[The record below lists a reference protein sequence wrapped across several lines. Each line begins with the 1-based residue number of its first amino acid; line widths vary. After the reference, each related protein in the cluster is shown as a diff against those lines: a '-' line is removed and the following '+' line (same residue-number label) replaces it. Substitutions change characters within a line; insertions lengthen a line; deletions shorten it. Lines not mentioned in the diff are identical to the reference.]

1 MEVGALGERFGLC
14 TCGGGF
20 VLLLCSI
27 VKVHIVCFIK
37 VCIVCLIFKV
47 CVWYFF
53 LFKVVFLFQV
63 PG

>member
-37 VCIVCLIFKV
+37 VC
-47 CVWYFF
+47 VWYFF